1 VNRYAAALS
10 RHPLPTQAVGEV
22 AGEVLEQLDGESPD
36 LVVVF
41 CSPHLAGAAEDVADT
56 LVELLRPAAL
66 LGAAMAAVIGDGAE
80 VEDEPALAVWAASL
94 PGTAIRPLELRV
106 EEAGATAALV
116 GWPDSPDGSE
126 ARDPSGAPGAPGGSE
141 PAAGTPGPTTL
152 LLLADPFTF
161 PVEAVLE
168 SLGAARP
175 DVQVVGGLASAAD
188 GPGGNRLLLGRGA
201 VTQGAVGVLLQGGAG
216 VEAVVAQGCR
226 TIGQPLTVTGAD
238 GRYLTGLGGRS
249 ALERLQEAVTAL
261 PPDQQEAAV
270 RGLHVGI
277 VAEEHRGEPRPG
289 DFLVRN
295 LVGARPEDGALAIGT
310 PVEIGRVV
318 QFMVRDPLAADRDLD
333 DVLAGRDGAAAL
345 LFTCTGR
352 GRRLFGVPDHDAA
365 AVAAALGPVPVAG
378 AFCAGEIGPVAG
390 RNHVHGFSA
399 SLALFPAS
407 PEGAGRAGGG
417 T

>member
-22 AGEVLEQLDGESPD
+22 AGEVLEQLGGESPD

-56 LVELLRPAAL
+56 LVELLHPEAL
-66 LGAAMAAVIGDGAE
+66 VGAAMAAVIGDGAE
-80 VEDEPALAVWAASL
+80 VEDEPGLAVWAASL

-116 GWPDSPDGSE
+116 GWPEAPD
-126 ARDPSGAPGAPGGSE
+126 PPGAPGESDPVAGIPD
-141 PAAGTPGPTTL
+141 PATL

-161 PVEAVLE
+161 PVEAVLD
-168 SLGAARP
+168 SLGHARP
-175 DVQVVGGLASAAD
+175 EVQVVGGLASAAD

-201 VTQGAVGVLLQGGAG
+201 VTQGAVGVLLRGGAG

-249 ALERLQEAVTAL
+249 ALERLQEAVAAL
-261 PPDQQEAAV
+261 PPDQQEGAV

-365 AVAAALGPVPVAG
+365 AVATALGPVPVAG

-399 SLALFPAS
+399 SLALFPS
-407 PEGAGRAGGG
+407 GQEGAGRAGDG